1 MVEMEIRIVI
11 MIIIILCTIASSSSA
26 GIMMTIM
33 MELFC
38 FGYFDDN
45 DGKALHYFVHLLKS
59 FPHFISSLR
68 FDSFSPYSPKRTS
81 FKTASFT
88 PSSPFLCGNV
98 LKEIRNLRQNR
109 NHLFYF
115 CCSTAVLGVGDFFLK
130 SPEYPVAFFERALL
144 YKAPRMEVC
153 RIFVITVR

>member
-1 MVEMEIRIVI
+1 
-11 MIIIILCTIASSSSA
+11 MIIIILCTIASSSTA

-33 MELFC
+33 MELFY

-88 PSSPFLCGNV
+88 PSSPFLCAEQ
-98 LKEIRNLRQNR
+98 LEMSLRKSETLDR
-109 NHLFYF
+109 TETIFFYF
-115 CCSTAVLGVGDFFLK
+115 CCSIAVLGVGDFFLK

-153 RIFVITVR
+153 RIFVSLGMFL